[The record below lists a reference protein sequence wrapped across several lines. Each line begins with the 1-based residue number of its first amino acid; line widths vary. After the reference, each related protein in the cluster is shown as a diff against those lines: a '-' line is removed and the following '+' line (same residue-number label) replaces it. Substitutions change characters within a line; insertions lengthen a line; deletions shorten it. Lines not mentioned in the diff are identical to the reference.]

1 LEVALMVLEQTKY
14 EKLQILLGG
23 FDFYLLMSR
32 RYLEQ
37 IGRELVAITEH
48 ILGEGSVDSW
58 SVGNYEDPNCVAI
71 HINPS
76 ICRDNTEEDTEPY
89 DQVLYEL
96 LKTLYRKPPTIY
108 IDNPPLLSPQE
119 RRLVA
124 AKFGEYLDIV
134 DEGL

>member
-1 LEVALMVLEQTKY
+1 MVLEQTKY

-23 FDFYLLMSR
+23 CDFYLLMSK

-37 IGRELVAITEH
+37 IGHELVAITEH

-58 SVGNYEDPNCVAI
+58 SVGDYEDPNCIAI
-71 HINPS
+71 HINPD
-76 ICRDNTEEDTEPY
+76 ICRDNTDEDAEPY

-108 IDNPPLLSPQE
+108 IYNAPLLSPQE
-119 RRLVA
+119 RRMA
-124 AKFGEYLDIV
+124 AARFDEYLDIV
-134 DEGL
+134 DEEL